1 MCIRVID
8 EGVIRNNG
16 VKKIVNYMYLVFLI
30 FY

>member
-30 FY
+30 FC

>member
-16 VKKIVNYMYLVFLI
+16 LKKIVNYMYLVYLI
-30 FY
+30 FC

>member
-8 EGVIRNNG
+8 KGVIRNNG